1 MHVSRSKGDVA
12 VLVTSFLQ
20 VSALHYRMSRDPR
33 CRLQICWCCWH
44 LSYWGVDLLTCRQR
58 MVRLK
63 TLWERWPWCF
73 FHFCICHNLSHIV
86 TNSGS
91 PQVPVEWMVTSHHP
105 PEKKERK
112 WKRKSHVWHLRLSDL
127 SYFFNLIFC
136 LVLWT
141 HGRLTGP
148 RSHHSVHVLFPTCLL
163 PLLSEALI
171 IIWRST
177 PRPLLLRHLFL

>member
-1 MHVSRSKGDVA
+1 MASLIRWTWVWVNSRSWWGTGRPG
-12 VLVTSFLQ
+12 VLWFTGLQ
-20 VSALHYRMSRDPR
+20 RVGHDWATELNWTE
-33 CRLQICWCCWH
+33 L
-44 LSYWGVDLLTCRQR
+44 RQR

-73 FHFCICHNLSHIV
+73 FHFCICHNLSHVV

-91 PQVPVEWMVTSHHP
+91 PQVPVEWMVKCPISHHL
-105 PEKKERK
+105 PENKERK
-112 WKRKSHVWHLRLSDL
+112 WKRKSHICHLRLSDL

-148 RSHHSVHVLFPTCLL
+148 RSHHSVQALFPTCLL

-177 PRPLLLRHLFL
+177 PRLLLLRHLFL